1 MEVRMRVIKF
11 RAWEKSYKTM
21 HYSKANEDKRRYD
34 LISFDIGYSGYD
46 PDDLIFMQYTGLK
59 DKNGK
64 EIYEGDIVKYVGIRT
79 KIKYKHEV
87 IFKYGCFL
95 ARCKEIDN
103 LMYIGKVNDVLEI
116 IGNIYQNKDLLK

>member
-64 EIYEGDIVKYVGIRT
+64 DIYEGDILYSDNFN
-79 KIKYKHEV
+79 KHHIVRWDQKELCYYGEDIEKEPGEHNETWVEV
-87 IFKYGCFL
+87 S
-95 ARCKEIDN
+95 
-103 LMYIGKVNDVLEI
+103 MEI